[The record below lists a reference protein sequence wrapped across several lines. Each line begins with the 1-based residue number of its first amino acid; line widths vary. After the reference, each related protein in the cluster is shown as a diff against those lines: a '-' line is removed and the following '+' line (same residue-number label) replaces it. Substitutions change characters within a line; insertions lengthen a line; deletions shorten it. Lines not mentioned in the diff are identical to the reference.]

1 MNSLE
6 IGIILSTSLALI
18 FALIGWRFIYVA
30 RQGKRTKLS
39 YETKETRT
47 NLRIWKDGNQY
58 AGKVALTLGL
68 AIFIF
73 GYFFSL
79 ILIDSKIQLYII
91 FGTTIVAIILFF
103 VFSNSHIKMFA
114 KQLRH
119 SRKI

>member
-79 ILIDSKIQLYII
+79 ILIDSKIPLYII